1 MRRFFVY
8 SNEYKDINLALANR
22 IKSYIEK
29 KGGQCMVGAIGSFK
43 NQPEQCFSDIVSPDT
58 ELIFVIGGDGSLI
71 RVASATEMKGIP
83 LIGVNLGTL
92 GYMCELEESSLESA
106 IDLIMED
113 EYEIESRMRLISG
126 DNTALNDVVI
136 HRPTDQSVIK
146 LTISVNG
153 LFLQTIEGDGVIV
166 STPTGSTGYNMSA
179 GGPIV
184 DPKARMMLIT
194 PINCH
199 SMYSRSIVLGADDE
213 VAIDMCSRSSL
224 GSEEAAVSFDGVEK
238 LSLFPGDRLMVK
250 ASDRDFKMLKLSK
263 LSFLEI
269 LRKKFS

>member
-1 MRRFFVY
+1 MKRFFVY
-8 SNEYKDINLALANR
+8 SNEYKDSDLALANR

-29 KGGQCMVGAIGSFK
+29 KGGSCDIGAIGSFK
-43 NQPEQCFSDIVSPDT
+43 CQPEKCFSDVVSPDT
-58 ELIFVIGGDGSLI
+58 QLIFVIGGDGSLI
-71 RVASATEMKGIP
+71 RVASATEALGIP

-92 GYMCELEESSLESA
+92 GYMCELEENGLEA
-106 IDLIMED
+106 DIDRIMDD
-113 EYEIESRMRLISG
+113 EYEIESRMRLVSG
-126 DNTALNDVVI
+126 DNTSLNDVVI

-184 DPKARMMLIT
+184 DPKARMILIT

-213 VAIDMCSRSSL
+213 ITIDMCSRSSL
-224 GSEEAAVSFDGVEK
+224 GSEEATVSFDGVEK
-238 LSLFPGDRLMVK
+238 LSLFPGDRIKIK
-250 ASDRDFKMLKLSK
+250 AHDSDFKMLKLSK